1 MNLVKKF
8 AGTAVALMLIAAPT
22 FSATAAWGQTMQRN
36 AGSMVNTTESA
47 SDMDMS
53 LAHRISQAWAEN
65 KDASGA
71 VAFQENGEIALS
83 DGNEQLARHY
93 FEAAEE
99 NLAQLKPLSVPAPVT
114 AEY

>member
-8 AGTAVALMLIAAPT
+8 AGTAVALMLVAAPT
-22 FSATAAWGQTMQRN
+22 FSATAWGQTMQRN

-53 LAHRISQAWAEN
+53 LAHQISQAWAEN

-83 DGNEQLARHY
+83 SGNEQLARHY
-93 FEAAEE
+93 FEQAEQ
-99 NLAQLKPLSVPAPVT
+99 NLAQLKPVVPGPLT
-114 AEY
+114 AE